1 MEVSRCC
8 YLCRYFYTT
17 WDVKHEF
24 LRAEPYVFYGCCK
37 KPSLKVKRPFEEICK
52 DFELNPKLLKETKE

>member
-24 LRAEPYVFYGCCK
+24 LRAEPYVFCGCCK

-52 DFELNPKLLKETKE
+52 DFELNPKLLVEVK